1 MEKLSQTRSASL
13 YSVKFNELVSAL
25 ETAHVSH
32 PVKYLCI
39 KYLQGLKP
47 HLHTRPK
54 LFHIDNNLNALQKEA
69 ERLYD
74 VMFRLDK
81 KHSSN
86 VTSVAHPR
94 QQSFP
99 SFHNAVPDVNDP
111 MDLSN
116 IQQQSFRK
124 LTPEQKQLF
133 RQKGWCVY
141 CQSHEH
147 DTDHCSKL
155 QAH

>member
-1 MEKLSQTRSASL
+1 
-13 YSVKFNELVSAL
+13 
-25 ETAHVSH
+25 
-32 PVKYLCI
+32 
-39 KYLQGLKP
+39 
-47 HLHTRPK
+47 
-54 LFHIDNNLNALQKEA
+54 
-69 ERLYD
+69 
-74 VMFRLDK
+74 MFRLNK
-81 KHSSN
+81 NHSGN

-99 SFHNAVPDVNDP
+99 SFRNAVPNINDP
-111 MDLSN
+111 
-116 IQQQSFRK
+116 IVQQQSFRK

-155 QAH
+155 QAR